1 MNRSR
6 SPRTLEEAVAQLARE
21 PDLLP
26 IAGCTD
32 LMVGRPRGIER
43 YLDLLRIDE
52 LRGIHAEGAFVRIGA
67 TTTFAQMADSSLIQ
81 QRLPALAEA
90 ASVIGGWQIQ
100 NRATVGGNMVNASPA
115 GDSLPVLLALGATV
129 VIAGVEGQRQVPY
142 DEFHVGYRRT
152 ALRAGELVAS
162 LLVPLPDPD
171 AVQFFRKVG
180 TRAAQAISK
189 VVVAMVTGRDGSRLV
204 DVRIAAGSVAPT
216 PIRLTRT
223 ESLCEGE
230 PADLQL
236 ADRAAVAAQ
245 DEVQPIDDVR
255 STAEYRRW
263 VLGQVVRRMLLSI
276 SPTRAA

>member
-1 MNRSR
+1 VSGPKT
-6 SPRTLEEAVAQLARE
+6 PRRLEDAVALLARE
-21 PDLLP
+21 PDLMP

-32 LMVGRPRGIER
+32 LMVTPPARATRC
-43 YLDLLRIDE
+43 LDLLRIDE
-52 LRGIHAEGAFVRIGA
+52 LRGIASEGAFVRIGA
-67 TTTFAQMADSSLIQ
+67 TTTFAQIGASPLIQ

-90 ASVIGGWQIQ
+90 ASMVGGWQIQ
-100 NRATVGGNMVNASPA
+100 NRATVGGNVVNASPA

-129 VIAGVEGQRQVPY
+129 VIAGVDGQRQVPY
-142 DEFHVGYRRT
+142 DQFHVAYRKT
-152 ALRAGELVAS
+152 ALRPGELVAW
-162 LLVPLPDPD
+162 LLVPTPDPD

-204 DVRIAAGSVAPT
+204 DVRLAAGSVAPT
-216 PIRLTRT
+216 PVRLTRT
-223 ESLCEGE
+223 EKLCEGE

-236 ADRAAVAAQ
+236 AERAAVCAR